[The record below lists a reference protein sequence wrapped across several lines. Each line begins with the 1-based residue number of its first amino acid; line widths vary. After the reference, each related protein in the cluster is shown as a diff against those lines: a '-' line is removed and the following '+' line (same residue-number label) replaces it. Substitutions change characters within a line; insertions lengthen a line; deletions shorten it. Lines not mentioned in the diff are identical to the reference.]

1 MSRLAN
7 PEASELSETR
17 ALRDRRDHLLR
28 KADRARY
35 RLHCRPDLTK
45 ELQQATND
53 LLRLE
58 IEARAQAQLRSQ
70 IRPQTHSQAQ
80 QRPQSIPEPLGDARP
95 AAVSPFQSRLPYK
108 D

>member
-7 PEASELSETR
+7 PERSELSETK
-17 ALRDRRDHLLR
+17 ALRDRRDLLLR

-58 IEARAQAQLRSQ
+58 LAARASAQA
-70 IRPQTHSQAQ
+70 RPEPRGIT
-80 QRPQSIPEPLGDARP
+80 EPLGDARP
-95 AAVSPFQSRLPYK
+95 LAVSPFQSRLPYK

>member
-7 PEASELSETR
+7 QEASELSETR

-28 KADRARY
+28 KVDRAR
-35 RLHCRPDLTK
+35 
-45 ELQQATND
+45 
-53 LLRLE
+53 
-58 IEARAQAQLRSQ
+58 
-70 IRPQTHSQAQ
+70 PQTR
-80 QRPQSIPEPLGDARP
+80 QRSQSIPEPLGDARP

>member
-1 MSRLAN
+1 MTRLAN
-7 PEASELSETR
+7 QEASELSETR

-35 RLHCRPDLTK
+35 RLHCRPDLTR
-45 ELQQATND
+45 ELQQATNA

-58 IEARAQAQLRSQ
+58 IEARVQPQIRSP
-70 IRPQTHSQAQ
+70 IRPQTR
-80 QRPQSIPEPLGDARP
+80 QRPQDIPEPLGDARP
-95 AAVSPFQSRLPYK
+95 LAVSPFQSRLPYK